1 VKAQQ
6 LSLTADVSAAYYTL
20 VTSARTAQLQ
30 EQNAAKAREELVL
43 AQERY
48 RVGAATFLDLND
60 ARASYERAE
69 NDRINAVYEFHK
81 AFAALENAVGHPLR

>member
-1 VKAQQ
+1 
-6 LSLTADVSAAYYTL
+6 
-20 VTSARTAQLQ
+20 
-30 EQNAAKAREELVL
+30 VL